1 MLPGRHKEINIYPVG
16 VRGDV
21 LSRLDMFAALDRLRM
36 LVMLR
41 EPRMVTHLLLAR
53 ASSCEIASFM
63 NLGFIDVIIM
73 NLLWG
78 HNPRLVAIELSGC

>member
-1 MLPGRHKEINIYPVG
+1 MLSGRHKETTIYPVG

-63 NLGFIDVIIM
+63 NLGSSM
-73 NLLWG
+73 
-78 HNPRLVAIELSGC
+78 S